1 MIVYFLAHE
10 GHSHGP
16 DLGLIGLLVAG
27 AVLALLLV
35 GRAVR
40 RR

>member
-1 MIVYFLAHE
+1 VIVYYLAHE

-16 DLGLIGLLVAG
+16 DLGLITLLVAG

-35 GRAVR
+35 GRAIR
-40 RR
+40 RH

>member
-1 MIVYFLAHE
+1 MIIYLLAHE

-16 DLGLIGLLVAG
+16 DLGLIALLAAG

-35 GRAVR
+35 GRALR
-40 RR
+40 RH